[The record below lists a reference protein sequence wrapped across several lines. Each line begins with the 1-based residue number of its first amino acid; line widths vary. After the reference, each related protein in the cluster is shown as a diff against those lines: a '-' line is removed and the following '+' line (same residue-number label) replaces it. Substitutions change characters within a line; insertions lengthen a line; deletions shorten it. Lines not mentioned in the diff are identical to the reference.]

1 MEGYFDSLNL
11 WYIIDKVPKSF
22 ENFWLLFSTAKDF
35 DIIKKK
41 MTSLIV
47 DATGEEIFLQII
59 CNDNYYTNQYLN
71 SSENFDKISLIVF
84 DFLKRNKFNLRDLS
98 QIFVNQGPGKFSTIR
113 SSIVVCKALCFSNN
127 INLYG
132 FNQNQISQKNYNNI
146 LDLLKKGVLIKDNI
160 KPIY

>member
-1 MEGYFDSLNL
+1 
-11 WYIIDKVPKSF
+11 
-22 ENFWLLFSTAKDF
+22 
-35 DIIKKK
+35 

-84 DFLKRNKFNLRDLS
+84 DFLKRNKLKLRDLS

-113 SSIVVCKALCFSNN
+113 SSIVVCKALSFSNN

-146 LDLLKKGVLIKDNI
+146 LDLFKKGVLIKNNI
-160 KPIY
+160 KPIYK

>member
-1 MEGYFDSLNL
+1 
-11 WYIIDKVPKSF
+11 
-22 ENFWLLFSTAKDF
+22 
-35 DIIKKK
+35 

-59 CNDNYYTNQYLN
+59 CNNNYYTNEYSN

-84 DFLKRNKFNLRDLS
+84 DFLKRNKLKLRDLS

-113 SSIVVCKALCFSNN
+113 SSIVVCKALSFSNN

-146 LDLLKKGVLIKDNI
+146 LDLFKKGVLIKNNI
-160 KPIY
+160 KPIYK

>member
-1 MEGYFDSLNL
+1 M
-11 WYIIDKVPKSF
+11 
-22 ENFWLLFSTAKDF
+22 LLFSTAKDF
-35 DIIKKK
+35 DIIKKN

-59 CNDNYYTNQYLN
+59 CNNNYYTNEYSN

-84 DFLKRNKFNLRDLS
+84 DFLKRNKLKLRDLS

-113 SSIVVCKALCFSNN
+113 SSIVVCKALSFSNN

-146 LDLLKKGVLIKDNI
+146 LDLFKKGVLIKNNI
-160 KPIY
+160 KPIYK